1 MQGTN
6 NMAQDRFEKPN
17 ITAEALPHTGKLEG
31 DLQELPLT
39 EGTPSIQEF
48 NDLDTGELGQVLPA
62 PETSGALTLEDN
74 ERDDFQRKLAAQ
86 REYNEQRASKATES
100 QSHTGRNI
108 GIAATSLVLA
118 AGATAG
124 VVIANSQPQATSPN
138 TQPSA
143 TGAPVPGETQAPAA
157 TKTPESPLASPTNL
171 GPLETAKPTP
181 SKVETA
187 PGALNEFG
195 ITAAEYE
202 KVKDSVTIDANVN
215 KTPAEVAKAFT
226 TVLDNYYAGGHSMET
241 RNAHYTDTTP
251 KGQVGWNA
259 WSNELYTKALTE
271 SLFIPGYSDR
281 SDSAIPNLEENK
293 SIVNRL
299 WVNAA
304 KANEKEYKSTTA
316 FTIEKVSDTTE
327 NAFTV
332 VGTLSQVDNS
342 AEIPSAASDSGR
354 INGTLVSK
362 NVEVS
367 FVKHGDQWQVF
378 SLANIG

>member
-118 AGATAG
+118 AGAAAG
-124 VVIANSQPQATSPN
+124 VAIVNSQPQASPN

-143 TGAPVPGETQAPAA
+143 TGAPVPGETQAPAV

-171 GPLETAKPTP
+171 GPLETAKPTAETKTGNFSVEQLKAMSVDQYNKLP
-181 SKVETA
+181 QSDRLPLVKHQLEEAQKVLLIDYGNDDLYKNDPLETA
-187 PGALNEFG
+187 SLSNTPDQIMKQIVFEMQLAGMQGKTNDIEDGTPDKIAAQKALS
-195 ITAAEYE
+195 AAFYNVDSSKNNVALEYTVMSE
-202 KVKDSVTIDANVN
+202 MIKNSSSIFKVSQK
-215 KTPAEVAKAFT
+215 FT
-226 TVLDNYYAGGHSMET
+226 
-241 RNAHYTDTTP
+241 NAHDLYPP
-251 KGQVGWNA
+251 K
-259 WSNELYTKALTE
+259 
-271 SLFIPGYSDR
+271 
-281 SDSAIPNLEENK
+281 
-293 SIVNRL
+293 
-299 WVNAA
+299 
-304 KANEKEYKSTTA
+304 
-316 FTIEKVSDTTE
+316 
-327 NAFTV
+327 TV
-332 VGTLSQVDNS
+332 VDAEGKKIEIRTITTIADDGKPHTFEVTHTMLDKTQGIWQIYNS
-342 AEIPSAASDSGR
+342 
-354 INGTLVSK
+354 L
-362 NVEVS
+362 
-367 FVKHGDQWQVF
+367 
-378 SLANIG
+378 